1 MKIDFYISSLSGGG
15 AEKVLTTLA
24 KALSEELFKDKKSLI
39 RFDMSEFSEKNSVT
53 MLIGSPP
60 GYVGYE
66 EGGALTEK
74 IRKHPY
80 SVVLFDEI
88 EKAHKEVLNLFLQIM
103 DDGVLTDSCGRCAS
117 FKNAYIIMTS
127 NAINTA
133 KSESSLGFLKDDN
146 ALLQTEKLFEYFSP
160 EFINRIDNIIYFK
173 PLSQDSMILIVT
185 KAMAQLE
192 KRLRLLGIELEY
204 DATVC
209 EYLAKQSIDKRLGA
223 RTALRSVTSK
233 IENKISALM
242 LEGELNN
249 VVFEIKND
257 ELKYIP
263 QYADSEVENQK

>member
-1 MKIDFYISSLSGGG
+1 
-15 AEKVLTTLA
+15 
-24 KALSEELFKDKKSLI
+24 
-39 RFDMSEFSEKNSVT
+39 
-53 MLIGSPP
+53 
-60 GYVGYE
+60 
-66 EGGALTEK
+66 
-74 IRKHPY
+74 
-80 SVVLFDEI
+80 
-88 EKAHKEVLNLFLQIM
+88 
-103 DDGVLTDSCGRCAS
+103 
-117 FKNAYIIMTS
+117 MTS

-192 KRLRLLGIELEY
+192 KRLRILGIELEY
-204 DATVC
+204 DANVC